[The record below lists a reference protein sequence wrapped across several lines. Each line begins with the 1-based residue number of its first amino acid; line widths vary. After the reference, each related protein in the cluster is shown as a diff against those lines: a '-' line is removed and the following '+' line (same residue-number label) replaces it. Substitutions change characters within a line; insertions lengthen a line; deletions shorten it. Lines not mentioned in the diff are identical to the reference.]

1 MVPSGTLQLSLTCD
15 SFFQKDGSTRLKRG
29 SPTHFNNFQG
39 EFMAQNNSQR
49 QLKNFADNM
58 KKTNLGVTFAKK
70 LFTDPGSLSAKQVTL
85 ILKSL
90 GVNIPAEVQ
99 ATVEVAQIITA
110 GQAVNDAWEN
120 GQTINDIKSVTNPGF
135 AAIRALNSIA
145 SQNGWIDEDTTS
157 IISYGMNTT
166 MIVASG
172 GLNVAAWIGLAMDVA
187 QTIASKQSE
196 ADMRALQDVQNQ
208 IQSIMRPQ
216 AKILGE
222 TFQDFQAG
230 RISIYGLIAKMAVE
244 TPAAWPQVITEQSP
258 ITQMFPELMMLPT
271 VQKTLIGRGETRIWG
286 DWPWPASGS
295 YVLAEW
301 TSSKSI
307 QYMTLNEMNKEQA
320 AEYFFNILLKP
331 WLTGY
336 AIANDEIVGRGNM
349 SMENVAALSYLVNP
363 SGEISSRDDYVNML
377 LGANLT
383 PYDFN
388 DPILDDIARKFLEDN
403 YKDVQHSFIE
413 QAISIGQVSANRGF
427 NAYSRDTDIMRRKLE
442 EVQANDSIWEL
453 VQYPYIYEKLKSY
466 MDFET
471 VSFEKDPSYG
481 GRINQKFSE
490 QSVTAWRKLHN
501 YIAVIQMLSTFRT
514 DSYLRNTKFAEQLMP
529 FMPSIESFEEKIN
542 HLSYLSATRSVNAIA
557 LKNIASMLGVKP
569 SQLVKQ
575 TKSTDQGPAKFIIK
589 G

>member
-1 MVPSGTLQLSLTCD
+1 
-15 SFFQKDGSTRLKRG
+15 
-29 SPTHFNNFQG
+29 
-39 EFMAQNNSQR
+39 MAQNNSQR
-49 QLKNFADNM
+49 QLKNLADNM

-85 ILKSL
+85 VLKAL

-157 IISYGMNTT
+157 VVSYGLNTT

-187 QTIASKQSE
+187 QTIASKQGE
-196 ADMRALQDVQNQ
+196 ADMRALQDVQSK
-208 IQSIMRPQ
+208 IQAIMKPQ
-216 AKILGE
+216 AKILGD

-244 TPAAWPQVITEQSP
+244 TPAAWPQVITESSP
-258 ITQMFPELMMLPT
+258 LVKMFPELMMIPT
-271 VQKTLIGRGETRIWG
+271 VQKTLIGRGESKIWG

-301 TSSKSI
+301 SSSKSI
-307 QYMTLNEMNKEQA
+307 QYTTLNEMNKEQA

-331 WLTGY
+331 WLTSY
-336 AIANDEIVGRGNM
+336 AVANDEIVGRGNM
-349 SMENVAALSYLVNP
+349 SMENIAALSYLVTP

-377 LGANLT
+377 LGSNLT
-383 PYDFN
+383 PYDF
-388 DPILDDIARKFLEDN
+388 DDMILNDIASQFLEST
-403 YKDVQHSFIE
+403 YAETPHAFVE
-413 QAISIGQVSANRGF
+413 QGISVGKTSANKGF
-427 NAYSRDTDIMRRKLE
+427 NAYSRDADIMRLKLE
-442 EVQANDSIWEL
+442 QVQANDSIWDL
-453 VQYPYIYEKLKSY
+453 AQYPYIYQKLRSY

-501 YIAVIQMLSTFRT
+501 YIAVLQMLSTFRS
-514 DSYLRNTKFAEQLMP
+514 DSYLKNTKYVEKLMP
-529 FMPSIESFEEKIN
+529 FMPSIESFEEKIQR
-542 HLSYLSATRSVNAIA
+542 LSYLSTTRSVNAIA

-575 TKSTDQGPAKFIIK
+575 TKETDQGPAKFLIK

>member
-1 MVPSGTLQLSLTCD
+1 
-15 SFFQKDGSTRLKRG
+15 
-29 SPTHFNNFQG
+29 
-39 EFMAQNNSQR
+39 MAQNNSQR

-70 LFTDPGSLSAKQVTL
+70 LFTDPNSLSAKQVTL

-110 GQAVNDAWEN
+110 GQAVNDAVQN

-135 AAIRALNSIA
+135 AAVRALNSIA

-172 GLNVAAWIGLAMDVA
+172 GLNVAAWVGLAMDVA
-187 QTIASKQSE
+187 QTIASKQGE
-196 ADMRALQDVQNQ
+196 ADMNALKDVQNK
-208 IQSIMRPQ
+208 IQSIMKPQ

-222 TFQDFQAG
+222 TFQDFQNG
-230 RISIYGLIAKMAVE
+230 KISIYGLIAKMAVE
-244 TPAAWPQVITEQSP
+244 TPAAWPQVITESSP
-258 ITQMFPELMMLPT
+258 IVAMFPDLMMVPT
-271 VQKTLIGRGETRIWG
+271 VQKTLVGRGESRIWG

-295 YVLAEW
+295 YVVSEW
-301 TSSKSI
+301 ISTKTLE
-307 QYMTLNEMNKEQA
+307 YMTLNEMTKEQA

-331 WLTGY
+331 WVTSY

-349 SMENVAALSYLVNP
+349 SMENIAALSYLVNP

-377 LGANLT
+377 LGSNLT
-383 PYDFN
+383 PYDFDDSILEN
-388 DPILDDIARKFLEDN
+388 IAQQFLDDT
-403 YKDVQHSFIE
+403 YKDTPHAFVE
-413 QAISIGQVSANRGF
+413 QGISIGKVSANKGF
-427 NAYSRDTDIMRRKLE
+427 NAYSRDADIMRLKLQS
-442 EVQANDSIWEL
+442 VQSNDSIWDL
-453 VQYPYIYEKLKSY
+453 AQIPYIYKKLQSY

-501 YIAVIQMLSTFRT
+501 YIAVLQMISTFRT
-514 DSYLRNTKFAEQLMP
+514 DSYLRNTRFAEKLLP
-529 FMPSIESFEEKIN
+529 FMPSIDSFEEKIQRLN
-542 HLSYLSATRSVNAIA
+542 YLSATRSVNAIA

-575 TKSTDQGPAKFIIK
+575 TKTDEVGPAKFLIK